1 MNETTR
7 LMHISYLK
15 NLKGVLLTKI
25 FILRRPQKNSYVI
38 IALHVDDLILT
49 SK

>member
-7 LMHISYLK
+7 LMHIFNLK
-15 NLKGVLLTKI
+15 SLKGVLLTTI
-25 FILRRPQKNSYVI
+25 FILKRPKKHSYVI

-49 SK
+49 SN